1 MLADFSCFSSPGLNS
16 SHTELPLFH
25 LMFDA
30 FFFFFSSHFLFSMAF
45 AVIFSW
51 LIFCSS
57 DPTLY
62 VTYEKLFLTI
72 HLNSVTTLLAYTR
85 LYSNYVT
92 MEVCLFKE
100 IFHQVRNSVWTSII
114 LSLGTSIV

>member
-1 MLADFSCFSSPGLNS
+1 MLTDFFCFSSPGLSS

-30 FFFFFSSHFLFSMAF
+30 FFFFSSHFLFSMAF

-85 LYSNYVT
+85 LYSNYIT
-92 MEVCLFKE
+92 MEVCLFKD
-100 IFHQVRNSVWTSII
+100 IFPQVRNSVWTSII